1 MIGHTDDMEI
11 EYCIMSTLKTV
22 QLIKK
27 SVDGVL
33 SHKYYGQMCNDS

>member
-11 EYCIMSTLKTV
+11 EYCIMSTLENC
-22 QLIKK
+22 IDYKK

-33 SHKYYGQMCNDS
+33 SHKYYG